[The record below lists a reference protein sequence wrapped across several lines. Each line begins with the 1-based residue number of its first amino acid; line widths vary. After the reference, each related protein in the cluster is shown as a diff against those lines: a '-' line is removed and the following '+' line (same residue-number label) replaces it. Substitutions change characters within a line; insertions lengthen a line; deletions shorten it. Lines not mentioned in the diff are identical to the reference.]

1 MSQHVQ
7 RNAGRR
13 AVDAFRADARS
24 RLSAC
29 SCSAAHP
36 VRSLLQLAR
45 ESRHPCHPAV
55 RRSHGRHRSP
65 RRPCRH
71 PRHPAATQSHGRHRR
86 SRRPC
91 RHPRHPA
98 ATQSHGRH
106 RRPRRP
112 CRHPRHPTA
121 TQSHGRHRRPRRPCR
136 HPRHP
141 AATQSRKRPDARPST
156 AYELGAP
163 PKRPTNRPPTA
174 VGPTRAGA
182 CPARVFSALPQFAQ
196 RDSARE
202 IHTAAEKLAEGAALL
217 AAARSAA
224 ARQQGHAG
232 CERIADQPSR
242 PTSGGSS

>member
-98 ATQSHGRH
+98 ATQS
-106 RRPRRP
+106 
-112 CRHPRHPTA
+112 
-121 TQSHGRHRRPRRPCR
+121 
-136 HPRHP
+136 
-141 AATQSRKRPDARPST
+141 RKRPDARPST

-224 ARQQGHAG
+224 ARQQGQAG

>member
-1 MSQHVQ
+1 MSQHAQ

-71 PRHPAATQSHGRHRR
+71 PRHPA
-86 SRRPC
+86 
-91 RHPRHPA
+91 
-98 ATQSHGRH
+98 
-106 RRPRRP
+106 
-112 CRHPRHPTA
+112 A

-202 IHTAAEKLAEGAALL
+202 IHTAAEKLAEGAAPL

>member
-71 PRHPAATQSHGRHRR
+71 PRP
-86 SRRPC
+86 
-91 RHPRHPA
+91 
-98 ATQSHGRH
+98 
-106 RRPRRP
+106 
-112 CRHPRHPTA
+112 
-121 TQSHGRHRRPRRPCR
+121 
-136 HPRHP
+136 P